1 MSWEKYS
8 YTCDPDHC
16 DASVEI
22 TTKLPIVKPE
32 CFSCGRLM
40 NLITVKNSEPVIGSV
55 EDYLAYLKAS
65 GETGI

>member
-1 MSWEKYS
+1 MTWEKYL

-40 NLITVKNSEPVIGSV
+40 NLITVKNSV